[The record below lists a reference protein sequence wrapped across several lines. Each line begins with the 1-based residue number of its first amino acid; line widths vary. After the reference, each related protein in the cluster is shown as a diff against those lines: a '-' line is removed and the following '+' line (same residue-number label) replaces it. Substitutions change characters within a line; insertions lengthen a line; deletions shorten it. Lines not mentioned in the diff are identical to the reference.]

1 MNRLFLILLLVI
13 GGWDVHAQKSLR
25 DFSQLH
31 DGDLLFVVAPSANAI
46 TEVTQGKNTMPIDHV
61 AIYFRREGKPM
72 VIEAI
77 YEGVVE
83 RPLEAFLQKERMVLV
98 GRIKGSWDPTTTLR
112 NARRYLGLPYDFVF
126 LPDNGAIYCSELVQL
141 SYVDRAGR
149 PIFST
154 IPMSFHDESG
164 KITPYWTDFYA
175 RRALD
180 VPEGK
185 PGTNPN
191 EMSRRKC
198 VKIKYKWQCIDK

>member
-1 MNRLFLILLLVI
+1 
-13 GGWDVHAQKSLR
+13 
-25 DFSQLH
+25 
-31 DGDLLFVVAPSANAI
+31 
-46 TEVTQGKNTMPIDHV
+46 MPIDHV
-61 AIYFRREGKPM
+61 AIFFKREGQPM

-83 RPLEAFLQKERMVLV
+83 RPLETFLQEEQMVLV
-98 GRIKGSWDPTTTLR
+98 GRIKGRWDPTTTLR

-141 SYVDRAGR
+141 SFVDRSGK
-149 PIFST
+149 PVFSP

-164 KITPYWTDFYA
+164 KITPYWADFYA

-185 PGTNPN
+185 PGTNPH

-198 VKIKYKWQCIDK
+198 VKIKYKWQRIDK

>member
-13 GGWDVHAQKSLR
+13 VGWDVHAQKSLR
-25 DFSQLH
+25 DIGKLH

-61 AIYFRREGKPM
+61 AIYFRREGKPL

-141 SYVDRAGR
+141 SFVDRAGR

-198 VKIKYKWQCIDK
+198 VKIKSR